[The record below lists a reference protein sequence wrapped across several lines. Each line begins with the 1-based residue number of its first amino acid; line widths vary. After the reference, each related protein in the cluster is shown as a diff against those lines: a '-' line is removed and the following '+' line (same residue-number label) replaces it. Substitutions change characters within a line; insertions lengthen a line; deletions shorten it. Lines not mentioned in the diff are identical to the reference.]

1 MEICQDVNGYVA
13 ELDQGSSVVHQL
25 PTGRHAYLLCIE
37 GGVTVN
43 GQRLGRH
50 DACEITD
57 GEGAVEIT
65 ATDVEETVRGDVAH
79 FLMYEIPAIEGSG
92 RSDL

>member
-1 MEICQDVNGYVA
+1 MPEVNLLLLTPVGPGLV
-13 ELDQGSSVVHQL
+13 DRP
-25 PTGRHAYLLCIE
+25 PTTDRPSPYLLCIE

-65 ATDVEETVRGDVAH
+65 
-79 FLMYEIPAIEGSG
+79 L
-92 RSDL
+92 